1 MGTRGHWWGWTS
13 WSPRYFC
20 PALGTSPAP
29 LPRLGRDLVPFLHCC
44 SSMRRWA
51 GPDTLPGACAP
62 RGEAGLP
69 SCSPLG
75 CVSVSPGAVVWQ
87 LLAEVVWGF
96 GKLPPPRA
104 LPASCAGW
112 EVPAPHCWWGG
123 VLCSKCITSP
133 QKHTWKKQQ
142 EGSEAGKGGVRWPF
156 SFLDKC
162 FSPLLC
168 CSVFPGHSQGAAPR
182 RSCARSRGSAAA
194 SSADDIFSRRPALYP
209 ARLMVYWQICLLFIP
224 SFYICRHC

>member
-1 MGTRGHWWGWTS
+1 MGTRGRWWGWTS

-29 LPRLGRDLVPFLHCC
+29 SPRLGRDLAPFLHCC
-44 SSMRRWA
+44 SSVQRWA
-51 GPDTLPGACAP
+51 GPDTFPGACAP

-69 SCSPLG
+69 SCLPLG
-75 CVSVSPGAVVWQ
+75 CVLVSSGAVVWQ
-87 LLAEVVWGF
+87 QLAEVVWGF
-96 GKLPPPRA
+96 GTACLLRRVGS
-104 LPASCAGW
+104 ASSTLL
-112 EVPAPHCWWGG
+112 VGG

-133 QKHTWKKQQ
+133 QKHPWKKQQ
-142 EGSEAGKGGVRWPF
+142 EDSEAGKGGVRWPF

-182 RSCARSRGSAAA
+182 RSCAWSRGSAAA

-209 ARLMVYWQICLLFIP
+209 ARLMVYWQICLLLIP